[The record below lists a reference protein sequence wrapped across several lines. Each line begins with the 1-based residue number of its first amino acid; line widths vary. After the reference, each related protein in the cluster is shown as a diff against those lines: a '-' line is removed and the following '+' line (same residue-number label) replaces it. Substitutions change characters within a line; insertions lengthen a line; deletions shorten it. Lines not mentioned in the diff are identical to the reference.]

1 MRSNIRIRAAGIVI
15 ACAAIAVPVSAF
27 AASAVPAAPTAVHRC
42 TATIPWIGI
51 GADGGFAG
59 GQGYV
64 LEFSNTG
71 KAACTI
77 KGSPRVIALWRGQ
90 QVGRAARTAP
100 GGRTVTLGPGATAHA
115 VLLVYD
121 ASATCPG
128 HVVPSSSL
136 LVTPPGG
143 AGNGAGNIEFGVGGM
158 CRGKSTMFV
167 GAIEAGTGIPGE
179 LRSVIGISYRFTIRI
194 RSGSVNSHIIRPQC
208 H

>member
-1 MRSNIRIRAAGIVI
+1 MRFNMRVRAAGIVI
-15 ACAAIAVPVSAF
+15 ACTAIAVPVSAF
-27 AASAVPAAPTAVHRC
+27 AASAVSAAPASVHKC

-77 KGSPRVIALWRGQ
+77 KGAPRVIALWRGQ
-90 QVGRAARTAP
+90 QVGHAAMSAS
-100 GGRTVTLGPGATAHA
+100 GGKTITLGAGATAHA
-115 VLLVYD
+115 ILIVHN
-121 ASATCPG
+121 ASAVCPG

-143 AGNGAGNIEFGVGGM
+143 AGNGAGNIQFGVGGM
-158 CRGKSTMFV
+158 CRGKSTMSV
-167 GAIEAGTGIPGE
+167 SAIEAGTGVP
-179 LRSVIGISYRFTIRI
+179 
-194 RSGSVNSHIIRPQC
+194 N
-208 H
+208 